1 MIFQINGFGFLNVSA
16 TFTTAGASA
25 ATAPNAVDS
34 GILVYLPL
42 FPSPCVD
49 PQDVGMSAAVL
60 RDTNTQSVNAIW
72 YGKLLS

>member
-1 MIFQINGFGFLNVSA
+1 MIFKINGFWLPDVSA
-16 TFTTAGASA
+16 TFTIAGAAA

-42 FPSPCVD
+42 FPSTGVD

-60 RDTNTQSVNAIW
+60 RDTNTQSVNAIR